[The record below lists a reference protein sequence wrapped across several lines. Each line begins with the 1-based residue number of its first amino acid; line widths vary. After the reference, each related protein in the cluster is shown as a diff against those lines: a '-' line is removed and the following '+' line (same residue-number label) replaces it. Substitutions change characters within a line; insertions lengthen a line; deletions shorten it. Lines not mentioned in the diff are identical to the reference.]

1 MPTDTLADYFDSDR
15 AVVALLGS
23 AMIVT
28 ASNMFGKETPI
39 FASTVA
45 GTQRLAAFLYGMGWL
60 VIAVSMNMMSM
71 GGRPMLLRSWIGFK
85 SILTVASVVAITV
98 GTIMAQAE
106 HEALQDG
113 TPISQMPQTLLLV
126 GWAGFAFSLAIQ
138 PSVLGDRVVGPL
150 NIQFYNSTKV
160 LLCLVGVLTALA
172 GVMVTRSFE
181 LQDAISFVGGD
192 YAATQAAAR
201 SWPKWI
207 YLLGWG
213 VISAGI
219 ASY

>member
-1 MPTDTLADYFDSDR
+1 MLTDTLADYFDSDR

-71 GGRPMLLRSWIGFK
+71 SGRPMLRSWIGFK

-113 TPISQMPQTLLLV
+113 TPISQTPQTLILV
-126 GWAGFAFSLAIQ
+126 GWAGFTFSLAIQ
-138 PSVLGDRVVGPL
+138 PSVLGQGALD
-150 NIQFYNSTKV
+150 IKFYNSTKV

-181 LQDAISFVGGD
+181 LEDAISFVGGD
-192 YAATQAAAR
+192 YAATQVAAR

-219 ASY
+219 ASF